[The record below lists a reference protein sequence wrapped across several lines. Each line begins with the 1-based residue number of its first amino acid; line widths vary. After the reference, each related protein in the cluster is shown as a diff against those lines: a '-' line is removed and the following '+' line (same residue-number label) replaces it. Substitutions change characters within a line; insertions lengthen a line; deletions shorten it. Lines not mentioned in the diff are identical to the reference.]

1 MSVGMHLF
9 FFSLLGNYANLYAK
23 KMVRDYLAVR
33 VISLPPPPKVSAT
46 MKASSLS
53 VVGDKSVS
61 VGLSKVVKKSLVCEA
76 NVSFGLLHQD
86 TGGIRQFVAEI
97 PKKKYIKQKKMRIKA
112 SFKPL
117 PVNPV
122 AATKN
127 FEAHIVYKKET
138 KKTFKRVVKKKLLGR
153 TPSGKTH
160 KEQQRIPSKVAR
172 IPQKKLPFKPLPKRD
187 STATVN
193 SSGSRQ
199 FRTVSIKKLRFVKK
213 VVPKYPFVA
222 RQLGYEGVVKL
233 SFIVDRDGRVCDV
246 RLLKG
251 SGRKVLDKAAISAVR
266 KWRFSPISR
275 SVRVVTSIVFRL
287 ED

>member
-1 MSVGMHLF
+1 MHLF
-9 FFSLLGNYANLYAK
+9 FFSLLGNYANLYTK
-23 KMVRDYLAVR
+23 KIVRDYLAVR
-33 VISLPPPPKVSAT
+33 VISLPPPPTVSAT
-46 MKASSLS
+46 MKVSSLS

-61 VGLSKVVKKSLVCEA
+61 VDLSKVVRKSLVREV
-76 NVSFGLLHQD
+76 NVSFELLHRD

-97 PKKKYIKQKKMRIKA
+97 PEKKYIKPEKMLIKA
-112 SFKPL
+112 VFKPL
-117 PVNPV
+117 PVKPV
-122 AATKN
+122 AATKS
-127 FEAHIVYKKET
+127 FDAHIVYRKET
-138 KKTFKRVVKKKLLGR
+138 KKVFKRVVKKKLLGR
-153 TPSGKTH
+153 KPRGKIH

-172 IPQKKLPFKPLPKRD
+172 MPQKKLPFKPLPKRGG
-187 STATVN
+187 AAIAN